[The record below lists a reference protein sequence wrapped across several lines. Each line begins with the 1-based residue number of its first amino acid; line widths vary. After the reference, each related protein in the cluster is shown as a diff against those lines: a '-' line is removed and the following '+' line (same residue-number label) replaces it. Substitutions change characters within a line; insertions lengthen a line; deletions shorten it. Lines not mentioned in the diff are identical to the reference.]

1 MKDLLKPCLFV
12 VHGTRRSKRGMSIY
26 DVDRPLQY
34 TSYKCYYTDCIPPPD
49 PDTLPPKN
57 QRPADFVYWH
67 DIALWNMSADGY
79 ISNSLGSY
87 GVPIDMDNV
96 RIEFGKYKYMGFL

>member
-1 MKDLLKPCLFV
+1 MFVEILFV
-12 VHGTRRSKRGMSIY
+12 FIIVHGTRRSKRGMSIY
-26 DVDRPLQY
+26 DVDRPLSY

-49 PDTLPPKN
+49 PDSLPPKN
-57 QRPADFVYWH
+57 QRPADFDYWH

-87 GVPIDMDNV
+87 GVPQDLDNV
-96 RIEFGKYKYMGFL
+96 RIEFGKY